1 MVQLPAV
8 VLAVHLLLKV
18 PQEGFIGGLLIS
30 LLLHLNDS
38 VVDDEDGIPM
48 LLLLRQKNNLD
59 PIKNEVKWTRFIRL

>member
-8 VLAVHLLLKV
+8 VPAVHLLLKV
-18 PQEGFIGGLLIS
+18 PQEGFIGSLLIS
-30 LLLHLNDS
+30 LLLHLNDP

-48 LLLLRQKNNLD
+48 LLLLLQKNNLD